1 MPSILNTLEH
11 QLGVFDGK
19 CSRRRQRDGDVCF
32 WFGFGSHLISPNVM
46 RREGSMLDDI
56 GRSKEFCAAIAAKVE
71 SKERIPIECKQ
82 YHEPV
87 ATPSSPKPGG
97 DTHVPNKY
105 EGMSPHDAIDAKRAK
120 AEGHL
125 NEAQMIRR
133 MTTRNKAKRF
143 Y

>member
-1 MPSILNTLEH
+1 
-11 QLGVFDGK
+11 
-19 CSRRRQRDGDVCF
+19 
-32 WFGFGSHLISPNVM
+32 
-46 RREGSMLDDI
+46 MLDDI
-56 GRSKEFCAAIAAKVE
+56 GRSKEFCATIAAKVE
-71 SKERIPIECKQ
+71 SKEHIPIECKQ

-97 DTHVPNKY
+97 DTHVPNMPNMPNTPNKY